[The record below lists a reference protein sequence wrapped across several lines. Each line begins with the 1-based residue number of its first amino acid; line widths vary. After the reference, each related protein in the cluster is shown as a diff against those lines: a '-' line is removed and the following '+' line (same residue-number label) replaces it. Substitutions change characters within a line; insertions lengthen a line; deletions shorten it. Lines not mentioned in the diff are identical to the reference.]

1 MSYQQSYEKWF
12 SFDQLDE
19 EVFSELQQMKDN
31 EKGKEDAFY
40 KNLEFGTGGMRGEI
54 GAGTNRMNLYTV
66 RKAAEGLARYI
77 ENKGAEAVKR
87 GVVLAYDCRRKS
99 PEFSLEIARTL
110 ASHGIQ
116 TYVFESLRSTPEL
129 SFAVRSLHTYMGGMI
144 TASHNPPEYN
154 GFKVYGEDGAQLNL
168 ADADAVIEEINAIDN
183 ELDIQ
188 VKSIEEL
195 KESGLIKMI
204 SSSVDDSYVEHLIT
218 VSEKPQLA
226 KETDIKVVFSPL
238 HGASNEMVQR
248 GLKALGYENIHI
260 VKEQEQPDSEF
271 PTVASPNPE
280 EPGAFEYAIRDGKEI
295 GADLL
300 ITADPDGDRLGLA
313 VKGPND
319 DYVLLTGNQTGALL
333 LDYLLGRKSEKGSL
347 PQNGRVFKTIVT
359 SEIGRKI
366 AEHYGATTEDVLTG
380 FKFIGEK
387 IKQYEESGEHTFLF
401 GYEESYGYLVKDFA
415 RDKDA
420 IQAALL
426 AVEAA
431 AFHKQQ
437 GNTLY
442 EVLLSLFE
450 KHGYYKE
457 GLESLTLKGK
467 EGADKIQSIL
477 TGFREHPIREVA
489 GLAVHSQDDY
499 GTQKRLITAKGK
511 EEDILLP
518 ASNVLKYFLEDGSW
532 VCIRPSGTEPKVKFY
547 FSVIGSSLEDS
558 ENKLAEIKEAF
569 MDKVHSMV

>member
-1 MSYQQSYEKWF
+1 MSYQKTYENWKH
-12 SFDQLDE
+12 FDRLDE
-19 EVFSELQQMKDN
+19 ELQAELLEIKDN
-31 EKGKEDAFY
+31 EIAKEDAFY

-77 ENKGAEAVKR
+77 EKRGEEAKNR

-99 PEFSLEIARTL
+99 PEFAMEIAKTL

-116 TYVFESLRSTPEL
+116 AYVFESLRPTPEL
-129 SFAVRSLHTYMGGMI
+129 SFAVRKLNTYMGGMV

-183 ELDIQ
+183 ELEIEVDSFGNL
-188 VKSIEEL
+188 KS
-195 KESGLIKMI
+195 SGLIKVI
-204 SSSVDDSYVEHLIT
+204 AEEVDESYVEHLIT
-218 VSEKPQLA
+218 VSEKPQMA
-226 KETDIKVVFSPL
+226 AETDLKVVFSPL

-248 GLKALGYENIHI
+248 GLKALGYQNIH
-260 VKEQEQPDSEF
+260 VVAEQELPDSEF
-271 PTVASPNPE
+271 TTVASPNPE
-280 EPGAFEYAIRDGKEI
+280 EPGAFEYAIRDGKKI
-295 GADLL
+295 NADLL

-313 VKGPND
+313 VKDPSGE
-319 DYVLLTGNQTGALL
+319 YTLLTGNQTGALL
-333 LDYLLGRKSEKGSL
+333 LDYLLARKQEKGSL
-347 PQNGRVFKTIVT
+347 PENGRVFKTIVT

-366 AEHYGATTEDVLTG
+366 AEHYGISTEDVLTG

-387 IKQYEESGEHTFLF
+387 IKEYETTGEYTFLF

-420 IQAALL
+420 VQAALL

-431 AFHKQQ
+431 AYHKAQ
-437 GNTLY
+437 GKTLY
-442 EVLLSLFE
+442 EVLLALFE
-450 KHGYYKE
+450 QHGYYKE

-467 EGADKIQSIL
+467 DGADKIQSIL
-477 TGFREHPIREVA
+477 LSLRETPLKELA
-489 GLAVHSQDDY
+489 GLSVHSQEDY
-499 GTQKRLITAKGK
+499 GSLRRLFTF
-511 EEDILLP
+511 EEREEEIVLP

-547 FSVIGSSLEDS
+547 FSVIGSSVEDS
-558 ENKLAEIKEAF
+558 EEKLNAIKESL
-569 MDKVHSMV
+569 MEKVHALV

>member
-19 EVFSELQQMKDN
+19 EVFSELEQLKDN

-77 ENKGAEAVKR
+77 EKKGPEAVKR

-116 TYVFESLRSTPEL
+116 TYVFESLRSTPQL

-188 VKSIEEL
+188 VKSIDEL
-195 KESGLIKMI
+195 KESGLIEMI

-226 KETDIKVVFSPL
+226 KESDLKVVFSPL

-248 GLKALGYENIHI
+248 GLKALGYKNIHI
-260 VKEQEQPDSEF
+260 VKEQEEPDSEF

-313 VKGPND
+313 VKGPD
-319 DYVLLTGNQTGALL
+319 DEYILLTGNQTGALL
-333 LDYLLGRKSEKGSL
+333 LNYLLGRKSEKGNL
-347 PQNGRVFKTIVT
+347 PHNGRVFKTIVT

-387 IKQYEESGEHTFLF
+387 IKMYEKTGEHTFLF

-420 IQAALL
+420 VQAALL

-437 GNTLY
+437 GHTLY

-450 KHGYYKE
+450 THGYYKE

-477 TGFREHPIREVA
+477 TGFREHPIREIA
-489 GLAVHSQDDY
+489 GLAVHSQEDY

-511 EEDILLP
+511 EEDISLP

-558 ENKLAEIKEAF
+558 ENKLSQIKEAF